1 MEKEISTIEKMFQ
14 MFSRSAMRSRKY
26 EKRPTTPERVTV
38 PLGPQEMEILQVI
51 ADRIGASRAN
61 VAHQILKM
69 GLYDAAW
76 GCGFTTDEEGN
87 IPEDE
92 KKWDLSQ
99 KKYGFEFIGEDEEA
113 A

>member
-14 MFSRSAMRSRKY
+14 MFSGAAMRPRKY

-38 PLGPQEMEILQVI
+38 PLGPKEMEILQVI

-69 GLYDAAW
+69 GLYEAAW

-87 IPEDE
+87 IPEKEKNWDLAPKTMGFSFPSDE
-92 KKWDLSQ
+92 K
-99 KKYGFEFIGEDEEA
+99 EA